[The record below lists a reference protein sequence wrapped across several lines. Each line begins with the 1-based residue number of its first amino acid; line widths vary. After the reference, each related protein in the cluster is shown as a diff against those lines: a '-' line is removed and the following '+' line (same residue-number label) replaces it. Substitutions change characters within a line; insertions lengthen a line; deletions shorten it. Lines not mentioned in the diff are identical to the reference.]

1 MVWSFANALKLSY
14 WFSISTPPFRQVSF
28 IVVIAVLTLCATA
41 AIALRIMAQK
51 KRANPPLARGLRR
64 LSRPLFFLAILGF
77 ILIWFR
83 QLGAAILS
91 ARALFAFTF
100 IIALAW
106 FIWIL
111 RGVLSTYKAEYARLQ
126 EERKYREYL
135 PKKK

>member
-1 MVWSFANALKLSY
+1 MVWSFANPLKLSY
-14 WFSISTPPFRQVSF
+14 WLAISTPPFRQVSF
-28 IVVIAVLTLCATA
+28 IVVVAVLTLCAAA
-41 AIALRIMAQK
+41 AIALRILAQK

-91 ARALFAFTF
+91 ARVLLALIFV
-100 IIALAW
+100 IAVVW
-106 FIWIL
+106 SVWIL
-111 RGVLSTYKAEYARLQ
+111 RGVLSTYQAEYARMQ